1 MTLKFSVE
9 RLVKSEMEEEEE
21 EEEEV
26 EDVAESS
33 LKKIHAESDG
43 EESEEKSAKDE
54 PLAQTLSYFDVLLPH
69 VQMAC
74 SNPFISG
81 IGAASGADQN
91 ANGTSGW
98 QHPWLELLQSTTA
111 AQFGDV
117 TAGLF
122 LQPLRKNKRIRT
134 AFSAAQLIQLEKA
147 FEGNHYVVG
156 NERKQLA
163 SRLSLTETQVKVWFQ
178 NRRTKHKRVRLE
190 SSDPNTTLSND
201 EDDEEDKQSSS

>member
-9 RLVKSEMEEEEE
+9 RLVDSEKESECEVDVEDQNNLKKIDLDDEEEEM
-21 EEEEV
+21 
-26 EDVAESS
+26 
-33 LKKIHAESDG
+33 
-43 EESEEKSAKDE
+43 EKSVKDE
-54 PLAQTLSYFDVLLPH
+54 PLTQTLSYFDVLLPH

-81 IGAASGADQN
+81 IGA
-91 ANGTSGW
+91 GTSGDQNVGGGSVW

-134 AFSAAQLIQLEKA
+134 AFSASQLIQLEKA

-190 SSDPNTTLSND
+190 GSDPNAPMSND
-201 EDDEEDKQSSS
+201 EDDEEDKKSTTS